1 MLDGWLQKGTIPRDV
16 LETEPCPCPSRP
28 LLCLLL
34 QPRRAAGTYR
44 ICASSPARSPS
55 ACFVPVVT
63 LRGAI
68 PCGHPPRGHALW
80 SPSARPRP
88 VVTLCASSPAWSPS
102 ARLRPALVTRGFTFT
117 HSLTRYILNWSR
129 PGDFSCAGRGA
140 QGHVTWDTNVT
151 SRQDDG
157 LHQ

>member
-16 LETEPCPCPSRP
+16 LKN
-28 LLCLLL
+28 
-34 QPRRAAGTYR
+34 RAV
-44 ICASSPARSPS
+44 SLPQPS
-55 ACFVPVVT
+55 AAASAAPAPAGGWNLQN
-63 LRGAI
+63 LRFLPRAVSLGVLR

-88 VVTLCASSPAWSPS
+88 VVTLCASSSAWSPS

-129 PGDFSCAGRGA
+129 PGDLSCAGRGA

-151 SRQDDG
+151 SGQDDG